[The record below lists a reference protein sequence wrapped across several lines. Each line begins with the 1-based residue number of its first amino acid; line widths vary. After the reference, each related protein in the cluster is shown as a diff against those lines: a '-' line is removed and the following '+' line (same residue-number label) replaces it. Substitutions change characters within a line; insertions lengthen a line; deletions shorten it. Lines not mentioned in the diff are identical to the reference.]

1 MTASHAGGFEIICGI
16 FIVLR
21 WCVSRQFCVMP
32 RTVSGLP
39 KVELAS
45 PECQAALFFAFS
57 GGNIHPNCKL
67 VLAKDCLWIVSTR
80 DRVTSADSFG
90 SVCDDRSFH
99 WCSWLVGCVSSG

>member
-1 MTASHAGGFEIICGI
+1 MTASHAGGFEMICGI

-21 WCVSRQFCVMP
+21 CGKGRQFSVMP
-32 RTVSGLP
+32 RTVSRLP

-45 PECQAALFFAFS
+45 PECQAALLFAFS
-57 GGNIHPNCKL
+57 GGNVYPYCEL
-67 VLAKDCLWIVSTR
+67 VLAEDGLWIVSTR

-99 WCSWLVGCVSSG
+99 CCGWLC